1 MSSQA
6 AETRWLVSQPGSGRR
21 GGSSPCPTPGQVV
34 GGWVPRGRAVLV
46 LSSCSISYLDVFA
59 GQIVKVNMWRLLL
72 CEATAMI
79 MAKGFD
85 ILGIKPVQRM

>member
-1 MSSQA
+1 MAGQSA
-6 AETRWLVSQPGSGRR
+6 GLEEEGRELVVP
-21 GGSSPCPTPGQVV
+21 SPRAG